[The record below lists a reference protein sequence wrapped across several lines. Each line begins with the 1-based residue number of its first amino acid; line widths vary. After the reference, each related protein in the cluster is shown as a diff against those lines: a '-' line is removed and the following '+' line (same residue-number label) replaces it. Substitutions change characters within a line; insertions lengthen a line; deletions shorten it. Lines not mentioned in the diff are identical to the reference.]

1 MAVFTSRKQQQ
12 NLKITFES
20 DMLFVEMPDGKQQVF
35 PLAFFPALR
44 DASEEE
50 RADWTHAG
58 NGIRWNKLGINL
70 AIS

>member
-12 NLKITFES
+12 NLKITFEN

-44 DASEEE
+44 DASEED
-50 RADWTHAG
+50 RADWTPTG
-58 NGIRWNKLGINL
+58 NGIRWNNLGLTI
-70 AIS
+70 AV